1 MVIILLFGDQKISS
15 IYNVFNGR
23 KKKAQVSSY
32 LSFQS
37 IIVVFQMIPFL
48 LQSFHFRFENL
59 KFLLFT
65 KIQLF
70 VIQFIINIYIY
81 YYYY

>member
-1 MVIILLFGDQKISS
+1 MLLFGDQKIS
-15 IYNVFNGR
+15 G
-23 KKKAQVSSY
+23 KKSVY

-59 KFLLFT
+59 KFLLFI
-65 KIQLF
+65 KIF
-70 VIQFIINIYIY
+70 VYNLKKTFKNK
-81 YYYY
+81 